1 MKKNKILIIE
11 DDRVLVEALKFE
23 LGELGYDI
31 AVSLDGDGAYEKVL
45 KERPDVILL
54 DLVYRNIEL
63 FKHPYGNP
71 MQEVTLSQK
80 NLPQLKDLNK
90 FLDLHRLAWI

>member
-1 MKKNKILIIE
+1 MQGLHLLLDFE
-11 DDRVLVEALKFE
+11 VVE
-23 LGELGYDI
+23 YH
-31 AVSLDGDGAYEKVL
+31 VL
-45 KERPDVILL
+45 KLILL

-63 FKHPYGNP
+63 FKHAYGNP